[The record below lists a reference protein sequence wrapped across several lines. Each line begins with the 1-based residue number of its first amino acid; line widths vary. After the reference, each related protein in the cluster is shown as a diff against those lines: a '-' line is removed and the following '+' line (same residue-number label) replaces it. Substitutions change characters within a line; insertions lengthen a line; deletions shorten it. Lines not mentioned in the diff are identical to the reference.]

1 MIYSDIIKLSNF
13 TATLASDNYQKFF
26 ISKAILNK
34 NIMTTNTIAPK
45 YIKSMG
51 RKMRDPLKLRINWRY
66 RSILIVDEVTENF
79 EITRDALQ
87 STKAK
92 ILHARSGLEAM
103 SMCFNNKR
111 IDLVIM
117 EINLP
122 GISGCT
128 AAREIK
134 LIRPEVV
141 VIGQSA
147 LIPNFTRQQ
156 ALEAGCDEFFIKPVN
171 SIELIALIR
180 NCLVKNDKRV

>member
-1 MIYSDIIKLSNF
+1 
-13 TATLASDNYQKFF
+13 
-26 ISKAILNK
+26 
-34 NIMTTNTIAPK
+34 MTTNAIAPK

-66 RSILIVDEVTENF
+66 RSILIVDDVPANF

-92 ILHARSGLEAM
+92 ILHARNGMEAM
-103 SMCFNNKR
+103 SMCFTNKR

-134 LIRPEVV
+134 FIRPDVL
-141 VIGQSA
+141 VIAQSA
-147 LIPNFTRQQ
+147 LIPSITRSQV
-156 ALEAGCDEFFIKPVN
+156 LEAGCDDFFIKPIN